1 MDVGYPEIGKHCFR
15 MAVIRQVI
23 REKRTTLRIVQHQ
36 ISAQSSKA
44 GTCHKYSSAI
54 VRSAVLLEPPFVL
67 QSLRA

>member
-1 MDVGYPEIGKHCFR
+1 
-15 MAVIRQVI
+15 
-23 REKRTTLRIVQHQ
+23 VQHQ